1 MVLHSSLLLSI
12 LVLSIALVL
21 ASWRMGPSDGISVFS
36 QSNAGKKVIV
46 LEADNRIGGRIHTQQ
61 DAGTGKYVE
70 LGAEFVHGDLPVT
83 LGLLNEAGIPYRSA
97 SASMVQYS
105 EGAFLENESFI
116 EHWDLLI
123 GKLNSLQQ
131 DISIEQFMQQE
142 FPGDG
147 YNRMRTSVRQFVSG
161 YDTGDPQ
168 KASCFALRK
177 EWQSEDDSAQHRVEG
192 GYASLMNYLALECEA
207 KGGKILLNNIVNAI
221 YWKAGKVSAI
231 TVYCTAYHA
240 QQIILAVPLGVL
252 KAGEGQTGAI
262 IFHPPLNAHAE
273 AIQHM
278 GFGSVIKIL
287 LEFDDAF
294 WYTKET
300 EARIGR
306 SLDNMGY
313 LLSQEEI
320 PTWWT
325 QFPERSNV
333 FTGWIGGP
341 DAEAKKD
348 MADEDILMDGLQ
360 SLANIFKSGL
370 DELQQRLKTW
380 RVINWTAKPFTR
392 GSYAYDTVNASA
404 CRNTLNTPVDDT
416 LFFAGEY
423 LYEGTAMGTVEA
435 ALTTGKGAVRI
446 IVS

>member
-1 MVLHSSLLLSI
+1 MNTADI
-12 LVLSIALVL
+12 LIIGAGAAGLMAAREL
-21 ASWRMGPSDGISVFS
+21 A
-36 QSNAGKKVIV
+36 NAGKKVIV
-46 LEADNRIGGRIHTQQ
+46 LEADNRIGGRIHTQY
-61 DAGTGKYVE
+61 DAATGKYVE

-97 SASMVQYS
+97 SASMVQYN

-123 GKLNSLQQ
+123 GKLNTLQQ
-131 DISIEQFMQQE
+131 DISIEEFMQQK
-142 FPGDG
+142 FPGDK
-147 YNRMRTSVRQFVSG
+147 YARMRTSVRQFVSG

-168 KASCFALRK
+168 IASSFALRK

-192 GYASLMNYLALECEA
+192 GYVTLLNYLAGECKA
-207 KGGKILLNNIVNAI
+207 KDGEILLNAIVKAI
-221 YWKAGKVSAI
+221 YWESGKVSVINADG
-231 TVYCTAYHA
+231 TAYHA

-262 IFHPPLNAHAE
+262 TFHPPLKAHAE
-273 AIQHM
+273 AIQGM

-287 LEFDDAF
+287 LEFDKPF
-294 WYTKET
+294 WYAKET

-341 DAEAKKD
+341 DAEAKKE
-348 MADEDILMDGLQ
+348 MTEEEILMQGLQ
-360 SLANIFKSGL
+360 SLANIFKLGL

-380 RVINWTAKPFTR
+380 RIMNWTAKPFTR

-404 CRNTLNTPVDDT
+404 CRNTLNTPVEDT

-423 LYEGTAMGTVEA
+423 LYDGTAMGTVEA
-435 ALTTGKGAVRI
+435 ALTSGKGVGEMVI
-446 IVS
+446 SSM